1 MEKEEIKEER
11 ARCSGEHAQDSEMGG
26 SQASW
31 DWRCGQQFLRTQRW
45 VGRMM
50 AGVGPGGESWG

>member
-31 DWRCGQQFLRTQRW
+31 DWRCGQQVLRTQR
-45 VGRMM
+45 
-50 AGVGPGGESWG
+50 